1 MSQLDNFRESLQ
13 RRDIL
18 TDEENGMRDVVPCR
32 KEMRFRRAS
41 IGLSGELHAT
51 IKALSFWMKKNRS
64 EGESEDDGCARGD
77 AGGILQAVSGSKEVY
92 GGYLQIV

>member
-1 MSQLDNFRESLQ
+1 MGQLENFRESLQ
-13 RRDIL
+13 RRDIP

-51 IKALSFWMKKNRS
+51 IKALSFWMKKTGVKENPRMTDVL
-64 EGESEDDGCARGD
+64 EVMLEEYFKRYPEARRFTEDIYR
-77 AGGILQAVSGSKEVY
+77 
-92 GGYLQIV
+92 